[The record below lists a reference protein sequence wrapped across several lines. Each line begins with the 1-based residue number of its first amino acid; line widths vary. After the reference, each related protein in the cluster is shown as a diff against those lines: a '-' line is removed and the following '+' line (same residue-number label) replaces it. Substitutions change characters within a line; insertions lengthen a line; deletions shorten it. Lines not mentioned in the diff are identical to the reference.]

1 MRPHPAL
8 LAAVLVTACG
18 SLVDTKDTSGR
29 HYAIVRGTVTRAS
42 GAPVANAQVGISCV
56 GVASDPFGLT
66 VDANANGAFETD
78 LYAPSAFAPLPGPTY
93 ICRVLTP
100 YTGIPHAQRSVTI
113 SVSPDFKT
121 RPVNAV
127 SLAVP

>member
-1 MRPHPAL
+1 MIPDLFLKSRHCEPRGPLPIGSVAGQCSR
-8 LAAVLVTACG
+8 AVRVLPGGIHT
-18 SLVDTKDTSGR
+18 
-29 HYAIVRGTVTRAS
+29 
-42 GAPVANAQVGISCV
+42 PVSKVGHRQSSPQISV
-56 GVASDPFGLT
+56 ST
-66 VDANANGAFETD
+66 INANGAFETD
-78 LYAPSAFAPLPGPTY
+78 VYAPSAFAPLPGPTY

-100 YTGIPHAQRSVTI
+100 YTGIPQAQRSVTI